1 MAYIHPP
8 VLHSETQS
16 LEEFCRFICEHGL
29 KLHKQIQVARKNVLL
44 VLDFILDIKSFIEG
58 FCVILRLTF
67 VLFYDLQSEKRS
79 KIANIISAI
88 ILNKPELHAIKH
100 INSVIFLSFTFLC
113 FPFRQL
119 FTDYIYL
126 NFINI

>member
-1 MAYIHPP
+1 MEYIHPP

-29 KLHKQIQVARKNVLL
+29 KLHKQIQVEGKNVLL
-44 VLDFILDIKSFIEG
+44 VLYFIPDIKSFIEG
-58 FCVILRLTF
+58 FCVNLLLTF